1 MMRNLQWLALV
12 AVPTLLNAQAT
23 ARPAA
28 QPSTRP
34 AFEFSSVV
42 FGNFNMRTD
51 SQARAQNGGRASS
64 RFDMGRAYLTFRF
77 PLGEKTSARV
87 TTDIFQ
93 QAGSGYAVRLKYGYL
108 QYDATR
114 NLFGVD
120 NLAALARIGMLQ
132 TVVIEHMESFWPRY
146 LTNTAVEL
154 NGFFA
159 SADVG
164 ASSLLTMP
172 KRFGEAYITVTNGTG
187 FSVPENDRF
196 KDIGL
201 RFSFTPFASD
211 SGLFRTFAI
220 TPWYYKGWNASA
232 FAGPPNSIPDGLQKD
247 RAGIF
252 VGNRDRKLTFG
263 AELAQRMEELE
274 AGVPPVRVVTDRT
287 SQLVSAFTVLRPME
301 WLNAGRRS
309 AFSVVARHDQ
319 FKLNKSAPVS
329 ATNPATR
336 FTVLGASWDLT
347 PSTTLTLDYQGLA
360 RQSGSTIIPLDTW
373 FLHWVATF

>member
-1 MMRNLQWLALV
+1 MRHAHWLALV
-12 AVPTLLNAQAT
+12 AVPALLQAQAT
-23 ARPAA
+23 
-28 QPSTRP
+28 TRP
-34 AFEFSSVV
+34 ATQPPTRPPFEFSSVV

-51 SQARAQNGGRASS
+51 SQAKAQNGGRASS

-77 PLGEKTSARV
+77 PLGEKTSARI

-120 NLAALARIGMLQ
+120 NLAAIARIGMLHS
-132 TVVIEHMESFWPRY
+132 VVIEHMETFWPRY

-159 SADVG
+159 SADIG
-164 ASSLLTMP
+164 AASLLTLP

-187 FSVPENDRF
+187 YTVAENDRF

-201 RFSFTPFASD
+201 RFSFTPFAND
-211 SGLFRTFAI
+211 SGLFRTLAI

-252 VGNRDRKLTFG
+252 LGLRDRKLTLG
-263 AELAQRMEELE
+263 AEYAQRMEELE
-274 AGVPPVRVVTDRT
+274 AGAPPARVVTDRT
-287 SQLVSAFTVLRPME
+287 SRLVSGLALVRPME
-301 WLNAGRRS
+301 WINSTKRS
-309 AFSVVARHDQ
+309 PFSIVARHDR
-319 FKLNKSAPVS
+319 FKLNNSAPAS
-329 ATNPATR
+329 PTNPATR

-360 RQSGSTIIPLDTW
+360 RQSGSTIIPTDTW
-373 FLHWVATF
+373 FLHWVAFF

>member
-1 MMRNLQWLALV
+1 MIRQVHWIALL
-12 AVPTLLNAQAT
+12 AVPTLLQAQA

-28 QPSTRP
+28 QPTRP

-42 FGNFNMRTD
+42 FGNFNMRSD
-51 SQARAQNGGRASS
+51 SQARAQNGGRNSS

-77 PLGEKTSARV
+77 PLGEKTSARI

-120 NLAALARIGMLQ
+120 NLAALARIGMLH
-132 TVVIEHMESFWPRY
+132 TVVIEHIETFWPRY

-154 NGFFA
+154 SGFFA
-159 SADVG
+159 SADIG
-164 ASSLLTMP
+164 AAALVTMP
-172 KRFGEAYITVTNGTG
+172 RRLGEAYLTVSNGTG
-187 FSVPENDRF
+187 YTVAENDRF

-201 RFSFTPFASD
+201 RVSFTPFGSD
-211 SGLFRTFAI
+211 SGFFRTLAI
-220 TPWYYKGWNASA
+220 TPWFYKGWNASA

-247 RAGIF
+247 RWGLF
-252 VGNRDRKLTFG
+252 LGNRDRKLTFG

-287 SQLVSAFTVLRPME
+287 SQLISGFAILRPVE
-301 WLNAGRRS
+301 WFNASKRS
-309 AFSVVARHDQ
+309 PFSIVARHDQ
-319 FKLNKSAPVS
+319 FKLDESAPAS
-329 ATNPATR
+329 AANPATR

-347 PSTTLTLDYQGLA
+347 PSVTLTFDYQSLG
-360 RQSGSTIIPLDTW
+360 RQSGSTVVPTDTW
-373 FLHWVATF
+373 FLHWVAYF

>member
-1 MMRNLQWLALV
+1 MIRHARWIALLAL
-12 AVPTLLNAQAT
+12 PTLLQAQGT
-23 ARPAA
+23 A
-28 QPSTRP
+28 QPATRP
-34 AFEFSSVV
+34 PFEFSSVV

-51 SQARAQNGGRASS
+51 SQAQAQNGGRNAS

-114 NLFGVD
+114 NLLGVD
-120 NLAALARIGMLQ
+120 NLGAAIRLGMLQ
-132 TVVIEHMESFWPRY
+132 TVVIDHIESYWPRY
-146 LTNTAVEL
+146 LTNSAVEL

-164 ASSLLTMP
+164 ASALATLP
-172 KRFGEAYITVTNGTG
+172 NRWGEAYLAITNGTG
-187 FSVPENDRF
+187 YNVPENDRF

-201 RFSFTPFASD
+201 RLSLTPFGRD
-211 SGLFRTFAI
+211 SGLFRTFVI
-220 TPWYYKGWNASA
+220 TPWYYKGWNGSA

-247 RAGIF
+247 RWGVF
-252 VGNRDRKLTFG
+252 VGNRHRKLTFG
-263 AELAQRMEELE
+263 AEIARRIEELE
-274 AGVPPVRVVTDRT
+274 AGAPPARVVTDRT
-287 SQLVSAFTVLRPME
+287 SQLVSGFAIVRPVE
-301 WLNAGRRS
+301 WFQPGKRSRFSIVGRY
-309 AFSVVARHDQ
+309 DQ
-319 FKLNKSAPVS
+319 FKLDNDVDPSP
-329 ATNPATR
+329 TNPATR
-336 FTVLGASWDLT
+336 FTIAGLSWDLT

-360 RQSGSTIIPLDTW
+360 RQSGSTVIPTDTW

>member
-1 MMRNLQWLALV
+1 MRHAHWLALV
-12 AVPTLLNAQAT
+12 AVPALLQAQAT
-23 ARPAA
+23 
-28 QPSTRP
+28 TRP
-34 AFEFSSVV
+34 ATQPPTRPPFEFSSVV

-51 SQARAQNGGRASS
+51 SQAKAQNGGRASS

-77 PLGEKTSARV
+77 PLGEKTSARI

-120 NLAALARIGMLQ
+120 NLAAIARIGMLHS
-132 TVVIEHMESFWPRY
+132 VVIEHMETFWPRY

-159 SADVG
+159 SADIG
-164 ASSLLTMP
+164 AASLLTLP

-187 FSVPENDRF
+187 YTVAENDRF

-201 RFSFTPFASD
+201 RFSFTPFAND
-211 SGLFRTFAI
+211 SGLFRTLAV

-252 VGNRDRKLTFG
+252 LGLRDRKLTLG
-263 AELAQRMEELE
+263 AEYAQRMEELE
-274 AGVPPVRVVTDRT
+274 AGAPPARVVTDRT
-287 SQLVSAFTVLRPME
+287 SRLVSGLALVRPME
-301 WLNAGRRS
+301 WINSTKRS
-309 AFSVVARHDQ
+309 PFSIVARHDR
-319 FKLNKSAPVS
+319 FKLNNSAPAS
-329 ATNPATR
+329 PTNPATR

-360 RQSGSTIIPLDTW
+360 RQSGSTIIPTDTW
-373 FLHWVATF
+373 FLHWVAFF